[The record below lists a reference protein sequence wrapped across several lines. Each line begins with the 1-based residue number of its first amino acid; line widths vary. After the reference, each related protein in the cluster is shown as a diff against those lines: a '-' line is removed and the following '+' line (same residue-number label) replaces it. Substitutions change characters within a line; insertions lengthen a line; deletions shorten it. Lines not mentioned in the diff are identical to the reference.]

1 MVASDKLFFWLFQE
15 RAERL
20 QPLVATLLADM
31 EGYSFSA
38 PVIKEREVRL
48 DGLFLPPPEQ
58 LQDKPALILEAQ
70 MAADPDFFLRLYK
83 ESSLLL
89 WHQHRQGQ
97 PVRHWRVLVICPSR
111 ELPFGDPL
119 PVAEFLRERVLW
131 IELAPER
138 LPPSAP
144 PLQQALGLLL
154 LPEDQLPVSSAAIRW
169 QAAATPLAGE
179 LDDVIAAILLSRF
192 NGRSITEIC
201 AMGGITL
208 DDFTSSVA
216 YKEIFG
222 RGLEEGQQQ
231 GRQEGLMAG
240 RQEGRQ
246 EGLMAGRQAEAAAM
260 TLRQL
265 QRRCGPLSPDQQTR
279 IESLPLADLEALAD
293 ALLDFHG
300 AADLSAW
307 LARQQD

>member
-1 MVASDKLFFWLFQE
+1 
-15 RAERL
+15 
-20 QPLVATLLADM
+20 
-31 EGYSFSA
+31 
-38 PVIKEREVRL
+38 
-48 DGLFLPPPEQ
+48 
-58 LQDKPALILEAQ
+58 
-70 MAADPDFFLRLYK
+70 MAADPDFLLRLYN

-89 WHQHRQGQ
+89 WHHQRQGQ

-144 PLQQALGLLL
+144 PLQKALGLLL
-154 LPEDQLPVSSAAIRW
+154 LPEEQLPASAAAIRL

-179 LDDVIAAILLSRF
+179 MDDVIAAILLSRF

-222 RGLEEGQQQ
+222 RGLEEGHQQ
-231 GRQEGLMAG
+231 GRQEGRHQG

-246 EGLMAGRQAEAAAM
+246 AEAVAM

-265 QRRCGPLSPDQQTR
+265 QRRCGPLPSAQQSR
-279 IESLPLADLEALAD
+279 IQTLSLADLEALAD
-293 ALLDFHG
+293 ALLDFQG
-300 AADLSAW
+300 AADLTAW
-307 LARQQD
+307 LAQRQG

>member
-15 RAERL
+15 RTDRL
-20 QPLVATLLADM
+20 QPLVAPLLAEMD
-31 EGYSFSA
+31 GYSFSA
-38 PVIKEREVRL
+38 PVIKEREVRP

-58 LQDKPALILEAQ
+58 LHDKPAILLEAQ
-70 MAADPDFFLRLYK
+70 MAANPEFFLRLYNG
-83 ESSLLL
+83 SSLLL
-89 WHQHRQGQ
+89 THQYRQGQ

-111 ELPFGDPL
+111 DLNFGDPV
-119 PVAEFLRERVLW
+119 PVAEFLRERVVW

-138 LPPSAP
+138 MPPSAP
-144 PLQQALGLLL
+144 PLQKALGLLL
-154 LPEDQLPVSSAAIRW
+154 LPEEQLPASSAAIRQ
-169 QAAATPLAGE
+169 QAAATPLADE
-179 LDDVIAAILLSRF
+179 MDDVIAAILLSRF

-231 GRQEGLMAG
+231 GRQ
-240 RQEGRQ
+240 
-246 EGLMAGRQAEAAAM
+246 AEAAAM

-265 QRRCGPLSPDQQTR
+265 QRRCGPLPSDQQQR
-279 IESLPLADLEALAD
+279 IQALPLAELEALAD
-293 ALLDFHG
+293 ALLDFQRI
-300 AADLSAW
+300 ADLTSW
-307 LARQQD
+307 LSRRPG